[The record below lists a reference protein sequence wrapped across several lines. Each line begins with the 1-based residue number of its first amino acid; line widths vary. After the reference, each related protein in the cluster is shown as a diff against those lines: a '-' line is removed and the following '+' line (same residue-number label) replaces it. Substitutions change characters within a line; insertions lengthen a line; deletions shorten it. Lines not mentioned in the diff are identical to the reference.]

1 MDACKMRVVREN
13 VEYQCITEDSKTRV
27 YLSIV
32 PTKDEETLRKELNAR
47 KRQRTKKKIV
57 RFIRNEAI
65 PVLKIAGIEFLKF
78 VFAVLAGVLVYLKL
92 AERLRI
98 IRGYDAIGGELIFAA
113 IISIVAYYVAD
124 FLLKRRERE

>member
-98 IRGYDAIGGELIFAA
+98 IRGYDAIGGELIFAV

-124 FLLKRRERE
+124 FLLKRRE

>member
-92 AERLRI
+92 AYRLRI

-124 FLLKRRERE
+124 FLLKRRE